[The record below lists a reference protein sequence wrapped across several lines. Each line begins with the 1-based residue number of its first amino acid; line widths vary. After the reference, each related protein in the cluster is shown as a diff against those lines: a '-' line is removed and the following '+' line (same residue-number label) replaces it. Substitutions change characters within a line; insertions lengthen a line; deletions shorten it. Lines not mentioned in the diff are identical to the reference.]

1 MRPHQTANR
10 RELQAGR
17 LASVA
22 QVLSGA
28 ALVPDESK
36 GGSTQTDNT
45 KRTITA
51 VVVASL
57 IGVAGLTTAGIGLMW
72 VAGTLG
78 VSTAAASQIV
88 SAIEAGGW
96 ALAVVM
102 AVFGAGVIGAIVA
115 TVRGMLGRMAKS
127 VVVA

>member
-1 MRPHQTANR
+1 M
-10 RELQAGR
+10 
-17 LASVA
+17 
-22 QVLSGA
+22 
-28 ALVPDESK
+28 
-36 GGSTQTDNT
+36 QTDNT

-102 AVFGAGVIGAIVA
+102 AVFGRRRYRRDRRHGTGDARADGEVSGRRLSHRLSRQLPPGQARQHRLLAGLTAFLA
-115 TVRGMLGRMAKS
+115 C
-127 VVVA
+127 